1 MTEGPIVSDPEIAGR
16 TLEIKGARVLVFDLA
31 ASVAA
36 GISRDRILATD
47 LPLLFVTQRR
57 LSLGRVIAV
66 WRGGSNGRG
75 AELVGVAQP
84 IVLCGVKLAA

>member
-36 GISRDRILATD
+36 GISRDRILATYPTIEEHHLD
-47 LPLLFVTQRR
+47 LAGAYVRANPLQRQTPR
-57 LSLGRVIAV
+57 FPTVA
-66 WRGGSNGRG
+66 G
-75 AELVGVAQP
+75 ATLVKSGQIP
-84 IVLCGVKLAA
+84 RRTG